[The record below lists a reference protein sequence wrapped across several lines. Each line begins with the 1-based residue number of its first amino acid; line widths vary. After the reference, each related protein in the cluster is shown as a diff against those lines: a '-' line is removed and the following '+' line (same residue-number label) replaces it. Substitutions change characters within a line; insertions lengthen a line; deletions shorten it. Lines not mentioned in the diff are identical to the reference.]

1 MFSGLTHYQFKS
13 VKIQMKLVSDIDM
26 IQSCLESKQ
35 ARNEVLMEIIFK
47 KYLLGSS
54 WVQSLE

>member
-1 MFSGLTHYQFKS
+1 
-13 VKIQMKLVSDIDM
+13 MKLVSDIDM
-26 IQSCLESKQ
+26 VQSCLESKQ
-35 ARNEVLMEIIFK
+35 AQNEVLMEIIFK